1 MENNNNDR
9 NMLLHRI
16 QVCDFVLHETALFL
30 DSHPNHKE
38 ALEYFRKHAAMAQA
52 AKMEYTQKYGPITY
66 MDAAQGDRWTWV
78 DQPWPWENTSEV

>member
-52 AKMEYTQKYGPITY
+52 AKMEYTPKIRSYHLYGRCPRGPLDLGRSTLAMGKYK
-66 MDAAQGDRWTWV
+66 
-78 DQPWPWENTSEV
+78 